1 MKKHTIAIATAVVL
15 AALVAVPIAFAQH
28 ARHMR
33 GEGFG
38 GGMLFG
44 HLGHLGHV
52 KSQLGLTDQQTSD
65 IKAIFQQL
73 RQQNQ
78 PYRDSM
84 RSTMQQVA
92 QTLINNPNDVAAAQ
106 ALINQQADA
115 ERTMKLNALNAA
127 SKALNVLT
135 PDQRGKLSAMMQE
148 HMGRMQK

>member
-1 MKKHTIAIATAVVL
+1 MKKHTIAIATAAVL

-28 ARHMR
+28 ERHMR
-33 GEGFG
+33 GDGFG
-38 GGMLFG
+38 GGMFF
-44 HLGHLGHV
+44 GHLGHV

-73 RQQNQ
+73 KEQNQ

-148 HMGRMQK
+148 HIGRMQK

>member
-1 MKKHTIAIATAVVL
+1 MKKHTIAIATAVAL
-15 AALVAVPIAFAQH
+15 LALVAVPIAFAQH

-38 GGMLFG
+38 GGMFFG
-44 HLGHLGHV
+44 HLGHI

-65 IKAIFQQL
+65 IKAIFQEL
-73 RQQNQ
+73 KQQNQ

>member
-33 GEGFG
+33 GDGFG
-38 GGMLFG
+38 GGMFF
-44 HLGHLGHV
+44 GHLGHV

-73 RQQNQ
+73 KQQNQ

-84 RSTMQQVA
+84 RGTMQQVA